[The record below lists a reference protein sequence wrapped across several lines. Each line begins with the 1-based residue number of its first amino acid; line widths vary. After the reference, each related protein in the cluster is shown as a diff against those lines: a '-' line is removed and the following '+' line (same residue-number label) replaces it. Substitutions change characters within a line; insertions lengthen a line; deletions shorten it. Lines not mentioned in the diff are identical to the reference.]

1 MSKKLKEMTQVTEK
15 EGYRT
20 RVMTSARQ
28 IYLAGLGAFSRTT
41 EEGAKL
47 FDTLVT
53 EGEKL
58 EGQSR
63 DYAEKKV
70 SNVVD
75 RASDN
80 WDRLESVFEERV
92 AKVINRLGVPT
103 HEDVKDL
110 SQRVDALT
118 QSVEKLV
125 EAAPKPK
132 APAKTSTS
140 RKAAAE
146 KQTSSAE

>member
-1 MSKKLKEMTQVTEK
+1 MSKKLKELTQER
-15 EGYRT
+15 EGYRSK
-20 RVMTSARQ
+20 VMTSARQ
-28 IYLAGLGAFSRTT
+28 IYLAGLGAFSRST
-41 EEGAKL
+41 EEGRKL

-70 SNVVD
+70 SGVVD

-103 HEDVKDL
+103 HNDVKDL
-110 SQRVDALT
+110 SQRVDELN
-118 QSVEKLV
+118 QSVQKMLGS
-125 EAAPKPK
+125 ASKPK
-132 APAKTSTS
+132 APARSTAKKTPAST
-140 RKAAAE
+140 A